1 MKDPIKIIHKFKN
14 NNKTIQYKVY
24 IFVGSLVPKEV
35 MSILDSITDKD
46 FYTTLNTMTKA
57 EYEVLENEKK
67 RKLLIL
73 KPQFLS
79 VFIGDMKNIMTYA
92 ESSQYVDQNT
102 KRGYNSKVMGV

>member
-1 MKDPIKIIHKFKN
+1 MSTPTPISGVKIKISTDVQPI
-14 NNKTIQYKVY
+14 
-24 IFVGSLVPKEV
+24 
-35 MSILDSITDKD
+35 SITDTNKTK
-46 FYTTLNTMTKA
+46 TTTTSIKEVSNY

-92 ESSQYVDQNT
+92 ESSQYVDQKT
-102 KRGYNSKVMGV
+102 KRGYNPKIMGV